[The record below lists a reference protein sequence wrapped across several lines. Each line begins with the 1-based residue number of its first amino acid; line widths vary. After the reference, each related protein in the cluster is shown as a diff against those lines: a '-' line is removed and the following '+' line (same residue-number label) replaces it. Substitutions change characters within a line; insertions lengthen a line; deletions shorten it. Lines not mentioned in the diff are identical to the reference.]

1 MNRVDLL
8 EPLLDGGIAN
18 TNFFNG
24 RLLSAEDLR
33 AEQKASRQQRSQI
46 GRAIGAGVVDGLW
59 VERGASAGGELAAV
73 LKVSAGLALNS
84 LGQPLALPTETEVAL
99 VRAPEAGGATDAGLF
114 SPCLPPSQ
122 TAVVA
127 GAGVYVLALSPASG
141 YTGRASTSGLGDT
154 GLSSPGC
161 GSRYAIEGVQFKLA
175 ALDVNKLGLPPDAVV
190 EIAGLMEATDA
201 ASSSKLR
208 NILAHLCYGD
218 EELRQ
223 RAHDLFDPST
233 DDSAEYGAL
242 DALGRQGVLTDCD
255 VPLALLYWTTGGIQF
270 VDAWSARRSPAVPSS
285 AGRFAPFVAER
296 RVREAEAMFL
306 QFQQQLRET
315 HADEPNLDQMAAS
328 DRFAYLPPAGMLPL
342 NGPGGTPGFA
352 YQNFFAGLSFR
363 PPHYIESS
371 VAEPLMRLALDYG
384 PISVAR
390 REPLWLYQVLDG
402 TTPRPYLIFVT
413 AYVPFQAETRF
424 DFVRWN
430 FSRFAA

>member
-8 EPLLDGGIAN
+8 EPLLEGGIAN

-33 AEQKASRQQRSQI
+33 AEQKAGRQQRSQL
-46 GRAIGAGVVDGLW
+46 GRAVGAGVVDGLW
-59 VERGASAGGELAAV
+59 VERAAAGGELAAV
-73 LKVSAGLALNS
+73 MKVSAGLALNA
-84 LGQPLALPTETEVAL
+84 LGQPLALPSDTEVAL
-99 VRAPEAGGATDAGLF
+99 VRAPEAGGAADAGLF

-127 GAGVYVLALSPASG
+127 GAGVYVLAISPASG
-141 YTGRASTSGLGDT
+141 YTGRASTSGLGDA

-190 EIAGLMEATDA
+190 EVAGLMEATDA

-218 EELRQ
+218 EELRR
-223 RAHDLFDPST
+223 RARDIFDPST
-233 DDSAEYGAL
+233 TDSPEYGAL
-242 DALGRQGVLTDCD
+242 DALRRQGVLTDCD

-270 VDAWSARRSPAVPSS
+270 VDAWAARRSPAVPSS

-315 HADEPNLDQMAAS
+315 HGSEPSLDQMVAS
-328 DRFAYLPPAGMLPL
+328 ERFAYLPPVGFLPL
-342 NGPGGTPGFA
+342 DGPGGTPGFA
-352 YQNFFAGLSFR
+352 YRNFFAGLSFR
-363 PPHYIESS
+363 PPHYIEGA
-371 VAEPLMRLALDYG
+371 VAEPLMRLALNYG
-384 PISVAR
+384 PVSVAR

>member
-8 EPLLDGGIAN
+8 EPLLEGGIAN

-33 AEQKASRQQRSQI
+33 AEQKAGRQQRSQL
-46 GRAIGAGVVDGLW
+46 GRAIGAGVVEGLW
-59 VERGASAGGELAAV
+59 VERAAAGGELAAV
-73 LKVSAGLALNS
+73 LKVSAGLALNG
-84 LGQPLALPTETEVAL
+84 LGQPLALPSDTEVAL
-99 VRAPEAGGATDAGLF
+99 VRAPDDGGATDAGLF
-114 SPCLPPSQ
+114 GPCLPPSQ

-127 GAGVYVLALSPASG
+127 GAGVYVLAISPASG

-161 GSRYAIEGVQFKLA
+161 GSRYAIEGVQFRLA
-175 ALDVNKLGLPPDAVV
+175 ALDVNRLGLPPDAVV

-201 ASSSKLR
+201 ASGSKLR
-208 NILAHLCYGD
+208 NLLAHLCYGD

-223 RAHDLFDPST
+223 RAHDLFDPATT
-233 DDSAEYGAL
+233 DSPEYGAL
-242 DALGRQGVLTDCD
+242 DALRRQGVLGDCD

-270 VDAWSARRSPAVPSS
+270 VDVWAARRSPAVPSS

-315 HADEPNLDQMAAS
+315 HADEPKLDQMVAS
-328 DRFAYLPPAGMLPL
+328 ERFAYLPPVGMLPL
-342 NGPGGTPGFA
+342 SGPGGTPGFT
-352 YQNFFAGLSFR
+352 YQKFFAGLSFR
-363 PPHYIESS
+363 PPHYIEGA

-384 PISVAR
+384 PISVER

>member
-33 AEQKASRQQRSQI
+33 AEQKAGRQQRAQLGS
-46 GRAIGAGVVDGLW
+46 AVGAGVVEGLW
-59 VERGASAGGELAAV
+59 VERAATGGELAAV
-73 LKVSAGLALNS
+73 LRVSAGLALNRG
-84 LGQPLALPTETEVAL
+84 GQSLALPADTEVAL
-99 VRAPEAGGATDAGLF
+99 VRAPDAAGADAGLF
-114 SPCLPPSQ
+114 VPCLPPSQ

-127 GAGVYVLALSPASG
+127 GAGVYVLAISPASG
-141 YTGRASTSGLGDT
+141 YTGRAPTSGLGDT

-161 GSRYAIEGVQFKLA
+161 GSRYAVEGVQFKLA
-175 ALDVNKLGLPPDAVV
+175 SLDVNKLGLPPETVA
-190 EIAGLMEATDA
+190 EIAQLMEATDA
-201 ASSSKLR
+201 ESGSKLR
-208 NILAHLCYGD
+208 NVLAHLCYGD
-218 EELRQ
+218 EELRR
-223 RAHDLFDPST
+223 RAHDIFDPSAV
-233 DDSAEYGAL
+233 DSSEYGAL
-242 DALGRQGVLTDCD
+242 DALRRQGGLTDCD

-270 VDAWSARRSPAVPSS
+270 VDAWAARRAPAAPSS

-306 QFQQQLRET
+306 QFQEQLRVT
-315 HADEPNLDQMAAS
+315 YADEPNLNQMVAS
-328 DRFAYLPPAGMLPL
+328 KRFAYLPPVGLLPL
-342 NGPGGTPGFA
+342 NGPGGTPGFD
-352 YQNFFAGLSFR
+352 YQKFFAGLSYR
-363 PPHYIESS
+363 PPHYVEGA
-371 VAEPLMRLALDYG
+371 VAEPLMRLALNYG
-384 PISVAR
+384 PVSVAR